1 MRTTAYEIQELSQ
14 GVYEIGEFDC
24 GSMFLIVGEEKALL
38 VDSGSGIGDLMGA
51 LKKLT
56 DKPITL
62 VLTHNHLDHIGH
74 APLFDEAYIHE
85 SDVAPFQG
93 QGDHLPTIETRSWY
107 IKFIAERSGKVYPYE
122 LEEDLTEWDVSG
134 LTLLPL
140 SDGQTFDLGG
150 RVVTAYACPGH
161 TPGSMVFLDDK
172 SRILF
177 LGDAL
182 NCNLL
187 LAGAPGSEGFISIQ
201 TAHRFLKRLSDMGA
215 QYDCYF
221 NGHYDYRSF
230 GEPLGADVMPDALSG
245 MEALISGDYQTT
257 FVKSP
262 LPIFPDREMMVV
274 GRTMIAFTP
283 EGILD
288 AKD

>member
-1 MRTTAYEIQELSQ
+1 MKTTAYQIHKLSE

-24 GSMFLIVGEEKALL
+24 CSMFFIIGDDRALL
-38 VDSGSGIGDLMGA
+38 IDAGTGIGDLLGT

-62 VLTHNHLDHIGH
+62 VMTHNHLDHVGH
-74 APLFDEAYIHE
+74 APLFEKAYINT
-85 SDVAPFQG
+85 SDMPLFSGHGEHQ
-93 QGDHLPTIETRSWY
+93 PTLEARSAY
-107 IKFIAERSGKVYPYE
+107 INFIAKRTEKKYPYN
-122 LEEDLTEWDVSG
+122 LEEDLTEWDVSH
-134 LTLLPL
+134 LDLLPIED
-140 SDGQTFDLGG
+140 SQTFDLGG
-150 RVVTAYACPGH
+150 RIVTAYSCPGH
-161 TPGSMVFLDDK
+161 TPGSMVFLDNK

-187 LAGAPGSEGFISIQ
+187 LDLAPGTEGFISIQ
-201 TAHRFLKRLSDMGA
+201 TIHRFLKRVSEMNSK
-215 QYDCYF
+215 YDRYF

-230 GEPLGADVMPDALSG
+230 GDPLGADVMPDALSG

-274 GRTMIAFTP
+274 GRTMIAFNP
-283 EGILD
+283 DGILD
-288 AKD
+288 R